1 MPSPKLGMTG
11 SQCRSDRCGIEL
23 RSAAPSHHNA
33 PAVTIRNE
41 RALAL
46 ARY

>member
-1 MPSPKLGMTG
+1 MSSPKLGTTG
-11 SQCRSDRCGIEL
+11 SQRSGIEL